1 MLTFK
6 TFTVEQIKDA
16 FGILSG
22 LRYEFIIDVEVEE
35 DDELYSENGL
45 TIRTIYLVDEQKS
58 GILKYELIEKGTN
71 RYIDLDLEEDEVQAV
86 ADFCK
91 EHVQDAMGK

>member
-1 MLTFK
+1 MLDFTSY
-6 TFTVEQIKDA
+6 TVEQIKDA

-22 LRYEFIIDVEVEE
+22 HRYEFIIDVEVEE

-45 TIRTIYLVDEQKS
+45 SIRAIYLVDEQKS

-71 RYIDLDLEEDEVQAV
+71 RYIDLELEEDEVQAV
-86 ADFCK
+86 ENFCK
-91 EHVQDAMGK
+91 EHVQDGTGE

>member
-1 MLTFK
+1 
-6 TFTVEQIKDA
+6 VDQIKDA

-22 LRYEFIIDVEVEE
+22 QRYEFIIDMEVEE

-45 TIRTIYLVDEQKS
+45 YIRALYLVDEQKS
-58 GILKYELIEKGTN
+58 GILKYELIEKVTN
-71 RYIDLDLEEDEVQAV
+71 RHIELELEEDEVQAV

-91 EHVQDAMGK
+91 EHVQDDAVK